1 LFIETLSDGR
11 NLPAI
16 AFLDR
21 QGMVQA
27 QYEGMDPF
35 FGEERMARNLHD
47 RIAAFD
53 GATQAARR
61 RREGRPEG
69 RDPAQE

>member
-1 LFIETLSDGR
+1 MTAH
-11 NLPAI
+11 LPAI

-47 RIAAFD
+47 RIAALM
-53 GATQAARR
+53 GERAAAPK
-61 RREGRPEG
+61 GKGVTKAAVQPKK
-69 RDPAQE
+69 